1 MTDSAP
7 SLLAPNSSTAERNLA
22 RVGARIGDIPVP
34 LTVLMDPD
42 AIPLPLLPW
51 LAWHLG
57 VDTWKDYWP
66 EGVKRDRVRK
76 AIPIA
81 RRKGTAAAVRE
92 VVATFGAN
100 LVLREWF
107 EQTPRGTP
115 GTFDIVMTVSGRNG
129 EPATAEY
136 VADIIAEID
145 RTKPARA
152 HYTFTQ
158 GYAMQGRIGVAAVA
172 RTALYRRL
180 TLSDI

>member
-1 MTDSAP
+1 MSD
-7 SLLAPNSSTAERNLA
+7 LLPPNATALERNLA
-22 RVGARIGDIPVP
+22 TTNAAISDIDVP
-34 LTVLMDPD
+34 LRTLMNPD
-42 AIPLPLLPW
+42 TIRADLLPW

-66 EGVKRDRVRK
+66 ESVKRARVK
-76 AIPIA
+76 QAIPIA
-81 RRKGTAAAVRE
+81 RKKGTAAAVRE

-107 EQTPRGTP
+107 EKTPRGTP
-115 GTFDIVMTVSGRNG
+115 GTFDIVMTVSGRDG

-136 VADIIAEID
+136 VADIIAEIE
-145 RTKPARA
+145 RTKPVRA

-158 GYAMQGRIGVAAVA
+158 GYAMQARVGVACAA
-172 RTALYRRL
+172 QPAIYRRL

>member
-1 MTDSAP
+1 MSNRP
-7 SLLAPNSSTAERNLA
+7 NSLLPPNASKHERNLA
-22 RVGARIGDIPVP
+22 ATNAAISDIDVP
-34 LTVLMDPD
+34 LRSLMNPATIRLD
-42 AIPLPLLPW
+42 LLPW

-66 EGVKRDRVRK
+66 ESVKRDRVRK

-107 EQTPRGTP
+107 EMTPRGTP
-115 GTFDIVMTVSGRNG
+115 GTFDIVMTVTARNG

-136 VADIIAEID
+136 VADIIAEIE
-145 RTKPARA
+145 RTKPVRA

-158 GYAMQGRIGVAAVA
+158 GYSMQGRFGVAAAA
-172 RTALYRRL
+172 RAALYRRL